1 MTSSRVDESI
11 DATVLAPA
19 TAAEAPAKPRSR
31 LLGLDVVRAIAI
43 ISMIYVHVWP
53 TGWLR
58 AVLPPEQPVPGLL
71 WMDEAVT
78 NRAMSLF
85 VFCAGVSVALMTGG
99 ARPPSGAGMTLAR
112 KRLVIRSV
120 AMLPLALILLEYG
133 ESILLSYCVWFVLLL
148 PFTKLKARPL
158 FIAAAVAAV
167 AGPLFRFVMLNYIG
181 EWPFPVDGFALL
193 LNPADW
199 PYYLVGPDT
208 PYAAA
213 LLFAGMG
220 LGRLDLRPHAVRLR
234 LMAAGAAAIAGSLAM
249 WWVAAVPLGGLG
261 ALAAVRPSRPG
272 GGEMPWISLFMMK
285 PYGMFDISLPMGPMM
300 IGIGFLLI
308 GFFLIVMDQPLWERL
323 LWPLA
328 ATGSLALTCY
338 VGHFLLLFPF
348 GNQPP
353 FSFQLFL
360 SIAGFVVVF
369 STLVRR
375 WWRRGPLEF
384 LIHRAMVRVVP
395 DRPADRP
402 APARP
407 ATNTA

>member
-1 MTSSRVDESI
+1 M
-11 DATVLAPA
+11 
-19 TAAEAPAKPRSR
+19 
-31 LLGLDVVRAIAI
+31 DVVRAIAI

-58 AVLPPEQPVPGLL
+58 AVLAPQEPVAGLL
-71 WMDEAVT
+71 WLDEAVT

-99 ARPPSGAGMTLAR
+99 ARPPSGAGMSLVR
-112 KRLVIRSV
+112 RRLVVRSI
-120 AMLPLALILLEYG
+120 AMLPLALVLLEFG

-148 PFTKLKARPL
+148 PFTRWTARPL
-158 FIAAAVAAV
+158 FAAAAVAAV

-181 EWPFPVDGFALL
+181 EYPFPDEGFSLL
-193 LNPADW
+193 LDPAAW

-220 LGRLDLRPHAVRLR
+220 LGRLDLRPHAVRVR
-234 LMAAGAAAIAGSLAM
+234 LMAAGAAAVAGSLLM
-249 WWVAAVPLGGLG
+249 WWAAAVPFGGLRS
-261 ALAAVRPSRPG
+261 LAAVRPSRPG

-285 PYGMFDISLPMGPMM
+285 PYGMFDISFPMGPMM
-300 IGIGFLLI
+300 IGIGFLLV
-308 GFFLIVMDQPLWERL
+308 GFFLIVMDHPVWERL

-360 SIAGFVVVF
+360 SVAGFVVVAA
-369 STLVRR
+369 TLVRGR
-375 WWRRGPLEF
+375 WRRGPLEY
-384 LIHRAMVRVVP
+384 LIHRAMVRLAP
-395 DRPADRP
+395 DRAAARA
-402 APARP
+402 APATVTG
-407 ATNTA
+407 AA